1 MMPWVRAE
9 CYLVY
14 VCEAHSAIDNA
25 AYFSAYAPRMTLPL
39 NQRERAMDALR
50 GFALL
55 GVLIVNIQSYT
66 SGAESNP
73 SGVHDALAGFG
84 AGQWLAGTL
93 LFVINGF
100 FEMKSYSLLTFLF
113 GYGLAMQHHQLRL
126 RGADIESSLRR
137 RMKWLAIFGALHG
150 VLLYYGDVLLRY
162 AIVGTICIAMMGYP
176 WRSQRALRIAIAS
189 AVVSVVLFTALS
201 LATSDKEWF
210 DAAQT
215 ANRDGRAAQAAL
227 LSGDLLYFIRR
238 NALDFSYVL
247 LSLIISLPLF
257 FVPFAIGVAFA
268 RWRLLNPRKTNAH
281 AATCKRIAKRLLV
294 VGLFIGLPCSL
305 LHAWQ
310 LIHMA
315 NSKADSFARWSNAI
329 SLPGMLL
336 SLIYVAAAMY
346 LAATHVTQP
355 KRSTMMSAHANR
367 SANRSANALV
377 SGLVN
382 ALANALANIGKRSLS
397 NYLLQSVVMFALLS
411 PFVVGRVFP
420 ATVTWGIVPL
430 TLFAISF
437 YAVMLVVN
445 AIAEQRGW
453 PGPAELL
460 MRRLTK

>member
-1 MMPWVRAE
+1 
-9 CYLVY
+9 
-14 VCEAHSAIDNA
+14 
-25 AYFSAYAPRMTLPL
+25 
-39 NQRERAMDALR
+39 
-50 GFALL
+50 
-55 GVLIVNIQSYT
+55 
-66 SGAESNP
+66 
-73 SGVHDALAGFG
+73 
-84 AGQWLAGTL
+84 
-93 LFVINGF
+93 
-100 FEMKSYSLLTFLF
+100 
-113 GYGLAMQHHQLRL
+113 
-126 RGADIESSLRR
+126 
-137 RMKWLAIFGALHG
+137 
-150 VLLYYGDVLLRY
+150 
-162 AIVGTICIAMMGYP
+162 
-176 WRSQRALRIAIAS
+176 
-189 AVVSVVLFTALS
+189 
-201 LATSDKEWF
+201 
-210 DAAQT
+210 
-215 ANRDGRAAQAAL
+215 
-227 LSGDLLYFIRR
+227 
-238 NALDFSYVL
+238 VL

-294 VGLFIGLPCSL
+294 VGVFIGLPCSL

-315 NSKADSFARWSNAI
+315 NGKADSFARWSNAV
-329 SLPGMLL
+329 SLPGMLV
-336 SLIYVAAAMY
+336 SLIYVAAAVY
-346 LAATHVTQP
+346 LAAAHVTQP
-355 KRSTMMSAHANR
+355 KRSTMMSAYASR
-367 SANRSANALV
+367 PA
-377 SGLVN
+377 N